1 MSTATQPVISPS
13 VAQTGVR
20 SRLALSLADY
30 AQLTKPRVTSLVVA
44 TAWFGYFMAAVRSG
58 IPAFSWT
65 LFHTLLA
72 VGIVSGGAAAL
83 NQVIER
89 EADGHMRRTSRRPLP
104 AGRIAPLHATLFGLA
119 LLVGGSIYLAAATN
133 LFTGYL
139 AFSTGAVYLL
149 FYTPLKQL
157 TTICTL
163 VGAFPGAMPA
173 ALGWIA
179 VRGRLEWEALALFAI
194 VLLWQ
199 FPHFFAIAWMYADDY
214 ESAGIR
220 MLPVVEKDGR
230 STTREILLYSAS
242 LVPVS
247 LAPGILGMSGTPYLV
262 GSVLLSCEYCW
273 CGWQL
278 RRLDVGQAI
287 DERLEAQLLE
297 DADDFRPPKVAQTRL
312 LEIEL
317 DGRPYRHTPT
327 MQLIGDRL
335 MRQDARGR

>member
-13 VAQTGVR
+13 VVQTGVR

-30 AQLTKPRVTSLVVA
+30 TQLTKPRVTSLVVA
-44 TAWFGYFMAAVRSG
+44 TAWCGYFMAAMKSG

-72 VGIVSGGAAAL
+72 VGIVAAGAAAL

-89 EADGHMRRTSRRPLP
+89 DADAHMRRTARRPLP
-104 AGRIAPLHATLFGLA
+104 AGRMEPLHAALFGMA
-119 LLVGGSIYLAAATN
+119 LLLGGSIYLAAATN

-157 TTICTL
+157 TSICTL

-199 FPHFFAIAWMYADDY
+199 FPHFFAIAWMYAEDY

-247 LAPGILGMSGTPYLV
+247 LAPGILGMSGTPYLL
-262 GSVLLSCEYCW
+262 GSFLLSCGYFW
-273 CGWQL
+273 FGWRL
-278 RRLDVGQAI
+278 RRLDLPPSEPRSKKSA
-287 DERLEAQLLE
+287 RQLLR
-297 DADDFRPPKVAQTRL
+297 ASIIYLPALFA
-312 LEIEL
+312 
-317 DGRPYRHTPT
+317 
-327 MQLIGDRL
+327 L
-335 MRQDARGR
+335 MMLTAVQ